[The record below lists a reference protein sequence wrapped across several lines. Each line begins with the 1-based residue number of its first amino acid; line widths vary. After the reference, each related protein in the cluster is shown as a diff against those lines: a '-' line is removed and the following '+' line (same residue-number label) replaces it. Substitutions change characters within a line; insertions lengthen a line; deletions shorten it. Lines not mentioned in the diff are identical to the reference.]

1 MRILAAEDNA
11 TNRRVLAAL
20 MAPLGVELTLACDGM
35 EALEAF
41 TTAAYDLVLMDI
53 QMPVLSGLEAARA
66 MRNLEDQRGGPRT
79 PIVAVTANVMS
90 YQIEEYLA
98 AGMDAVVPKPLQA
111 DALLQAI
118 LRAAEPPSL
127 VAA

>member
-11 TNRRVLAAL
+11 TNRRVLGAL
-20 MAPLGVELTLACDGM
+20 MEPLGVELTLAGDGV
-35 EALEAF
+35 EAVEAF
-41 TTAAYDLVLMDI
+41 SAGTFNLVLMDI
-53 QMPVLSGLEAARA
+53 QMPRMNGVEATRA
-66 MRNLEDQRGGPRT
+66 IREIERQQGGRRT

-90 YQIEEYLA
+90 HQIEEYLA

-111 DALLQAI
+111 EALLQAI
-118 LRAAEPPSL
+118 LRAAQPPSL